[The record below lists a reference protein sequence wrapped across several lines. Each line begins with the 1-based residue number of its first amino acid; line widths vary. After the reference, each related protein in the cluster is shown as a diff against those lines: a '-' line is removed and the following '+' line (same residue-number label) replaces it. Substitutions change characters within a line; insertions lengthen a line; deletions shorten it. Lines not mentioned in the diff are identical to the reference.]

1 MKFDLRGK
9 IALVSGGSSGIGKAI
24 AETLKKQG
32 AEVFIIDLNEN
43 PNNKK
48 VGIHTILADITQANK
63 LNISLSSIPS
73 NIDILINNAGIG
85 FVGNI
90 EQTKE
95 KDFDRLYQVNVK
107 GLFNCVKV
115 ILPRMKK
122 HGGVIVNMASIVSH
136 VAVKDRF
143 AYSMTKG
150 AVLAMTHSLAKD
162 YLADGIRCISV
173 SPARVHTSFVDNYI
187 EKNYPGKEK
196 EMFESLSQSQP
207 IGRMAKPQE
216 VADLVLFLC
225 SDEASFITGTDFPI
239 DGGFIKLN
247 GN

>member
-1 MKFDLRGK
+1 MKFDLSGK
-9 IALVSGGSSGIGKAI
+9 KAVVTGGSSGIGKSI

-32 AEVFIIDLNEN
+32 AEVLIIDLNEN
-43 PNNKK
+43 PSHEK
-48 VGIHTILADITQANK
+48 VGIHTILADITQADELK
-63 LNISLSSIPS
+63 SSLEPLSN

-107 GLFNCVKV
+107 GVFNCIKA
-115 ILPRMKK
+115 ILPSMKK
-122 HGGVIVNMASIVSH
+122 NGGVIINIASIVSH
-136 VAVKDRF
+136 IAVKERL
-143 AYSMTKG
+143 AYTMTKG
-150 AVLAMTHSLAKD
+150 AVLAMTNAIAKD
-162 YLADGIRCISV
+162 YISDGIRCNSV

-196 EMFESLSQSQP
+196 EMFDNLSQTQP

-216 VADLVLFLC
+216 VADLVLYLC
-225 SDEASFITGTDFPI
+225 SDEAAFITGTDFPI

>member
-1 MKFDLRGK
+1 MKFDLNGK
-9 IALVSGGSSGIGKAI
+9 KAVVTGGSSGIGKAI
-24 AETLKKQG
+24 AETLKEHG
-32 AEVFIIDLNEN
+32 AEVFIVDLNEN
-43 PNNKK
+43 PSHQKI
-48 VGIHTILADITQANK
+48 GINTIVADITQGDK
-63 LNISLSSIPS
+63 LNSSLDSLP
-73 NIDILINNAGIG
+73 NTIDILVNNAGIG

-90 EQTKE
+90 EQTEE

-107 GLFNCVKV
+107 GVFNCVKA

-122 HGGVIVNMASIVSH
+122 NGGVIVNMASIVSH
-136 VAVKDRF
+136 IAVKDRL
-143 AYSMTKG
+143 AYTMTKG
-150 AVLAMTHSLAKD
+150 AVLAMTNAIAKD
-162 YLADGIRCISV
+162 YIADGIRCNSV
-173 SPARVHTSFVDNYI
+173 SPARVHTPFVDDYI

-196 EMFESLSQSQP
+196 EMFENLCQTQP

-216 VADLVLFLC
+216 VADLVLYLC

>member
-1 MKFDLRGK
+1 MKFDLSGK
-9 IALVSGGSSGIGKAI
+9 IAVVSGGSSGIGKAI

-32 AEVFIIDLNEN
+32 AEVFIIELNEN
-43 PNNKK
+43 PSNKK
-48 VGIHTILADITQANK
+48 LGIHTIIADITQANK
-63 LNISLSSIPS
+63 LNIALSSIPS

-90 EQTKE
+90 EQTEE
-95 KDFDRLYQVNVK
+95 KDFERLYQVNIK
-107 GLFNCVKV
+107 GVFNCIKA

-122 HGGVIVNMASIVSH
+122 NGGVIVNMASIVSH
-136 VAVKDRF
+136 VAVRDRL
-143 AYSMTKG
+143 AYTMTKG

-216 VADLVLFLC
+216 VADLVLYLC

>member
-1 MKFDLRGK
+1 MKFNLSGK
-9 IALVSGGSSGIGKAI
+9 IAVVSGGSSGIGKAI

-43 PNNKK
+43 SSNKK
-48 VGIHTILADITQANK
+48 LGINTFIADITQANK
-63 LNISLSSIPS
+63 LNIALSSIPS

-90 EQTKE
+90 EQTE
-95 KDFDRLYQVNVK
+95 ENDFERLYQVNVK
-107 GLFNCVKV
+107 GVFNCIKA

-122 HGGVIVNMASIVSH
+122 NGGVIVNMASIVSH
-136 VAVKDRF
+136 VAVRDRL
-143 AYSMTKG
+143 AYTMTKG

-216 VADLVLFLC
+216 VADLVLYLC

>member
-1 MKFDLRGK
+1 MKFDLSGK
-9 IALVSGGSSGIGKAI
+9 IAVVSGGSSGIGKAI

-43 PNNKK
+43 PSNKK
-48 VGIHTILADITQANK
+48 LGINTFIADITQANK
-63 LNISLSSIPS
+63 LNIALSSIPS

-90 EQTKE
+90 EQTE
-95 KDFDRLYQVNVK
+95 ENDFERLYQVNVK
-107 GLFNCVKV
+107 GVFNCIKA

-122 HGGVIVNMASIVSH
+122 NGGVIVNMASIVSH
-136 VAVKDRF
+136 VAVRNRL
-143 AYSMTKG
+143 AYTMTKG

-187 EKNYPGKEK
+187 EKIIRVKRK
-196 EMFESLSQSQP
+196 KCLKASLNRSPLEEWQNH
-207 IGRMAKPQE
+207 K
-216 VADLVLFLC
+216 
-225 SDEASFITGTDFPI
+225 
-239 DGGFIKLN
+239 K
-247 GN
+247 

>member
-1 MKFDLRGK
+1 MKFDLSGK
-9 IALVSGGSSGIGKAI
+9 KAVVTGGSSGIGKSI

-32 AEVFIIDLNEN
+32 AQVFIVDLNEN
-43 PNNKK
+43 PSHEK
-48 VGIHTILADITQANK
+48 VGIHTILADITQADELK
-63 LNISLSSIPS
+63 SSLEPLSN

-90 EQTKE
+90 EQTEE

-107 GLFNCVKV
+107 GVFNCIKA
-115 ILPRMKK
+115 ILPSMKK
-122 HGGVIVNMASIVSH
+122 NGGVIINIASIVSH
-136 VAVKDRF
+136 IAVKERL
-143 AYSMTKG
+143 AYTMTKG
-150 AVLAMTHSLAKD
+150 AVLAMTNAIAKD
-162 YLADGIRCISV
+162 YISDGIRCNSV

-196 EMFESLSQSQP
+196 EMFDNLSQTQP

-216 VADLVLFLC
+216 VADLVLYLC
-225 SDEASFITGTDFPI
+225 SDEAAFITGTDFPI

>member
-1 MKFDLRGK
+1 MKFDLSGK
-9 IALVSGGSSGIGKAI
+9 IAVVSGGSSGIGKAI

-43 PNNKK
+43 PSNKK
-48 VGIHTILADITQANK
+48 LGINTFIADITQANK
-63 LNISLSSIPS
+63 LNIALSSIPS

-90 EQTKE
+90 EQTE
-95 KDFDRLYQVNVK
+95 ENDFERLYQVNVK
-107 GLFNCVKV
+107 GVFNCIKA

-122 HGGVIVNMASIVSH
+122 NGGVIVNMASIVSH
-136 VAVKDRF
+136 VAVRNRL
-143 AYSMTKG
+143 AYTMTKG

-162 YLADGIRCISV
+162 YLADGIRCVSV

-216 VADLVLFLC
+216 VADLVLYLC